1 MRLKYRKALSPRKR
15 RHVRVRAKVSG
26 TPNRPRLNVF
36 RSSAHMYCQVIDDIA
51 GHTIV
56 AASDLDEDVQKVV
69 GDSATK
75 SERAKAVGSV
85 IAERAKAAGVSAV
98 VFDRG
103 GFLYHGR
110 VKAVAEGAREGGLE
124 F

>member
-1 MRLKYRKALSPRKR
+1 
-15 RHVRVRAKVSG
+15 
-26 TPNRPRLNVF
+26 
-36 RSSAHMYCQVIDDIA
+36 MYCQVIDDIA
-51 GHTIV
+51 GHTIA
-56 AASDLDEDVQKVV
+56 AASDLDEDVQKVI

>member
-1 MRLKYRKALSPRKR
+1 
-15 RHVRVRAKVSG
+15 
-26 TPNRPRLNVF
+26 
-36 RSSAHMYCQVIDDIA
+36 MYCQVIDDIA
-51 GHTIV
+51 GHTIA
-56 AASDLDEDVQKVV
+56 AASDLDEDVQKVA

-75 SERAKAVGSV
+75 SERAKAVGTV

>member
-1 MRLKYRKALSPRKR
+1 MRIKYRKALGPRKR

-26 TPNRPRLNVF
+26 TQVRPRLNVY
-36 RSSAHMYCQVIDDIA
+36 RSSAHMYCQVIDDLA
-51 GHTIV
+51 GHTLA
-56 AASDLDEDVQKVV
+56 AASDLDEDVKKLL
-69 GDSATK
+69 GDKATK
-75 SERAKAVGSV
+75 TDRAKAVGSV
-85 IAERAKAAGVSAV
+85 IAERAKTAGITAV

-110 VKAVAEGAREGGLE
+110 IKAVAEGAREGGLD